1 MNCCGGTLLLF
12 SAPCN
17 SLSTIAS
24 LLLQSF
30 NHSFTCNNL
39 ASPTCCSLQ
48 VGPKISRS
56 ATAIVLLF
64 YREGRDAP
72 HPPGRPRP
80 HSLNPS
86 PAPFP
91 VQNRDKFHSSRAG
104 CWLVTN
110 RFLADDHLFDAD
122 DLRDVVDRRF
132 ELAVAKTLIDASQQ
146 LGVHVAAAVD
156 ACTATDQMS
165 HDELLTAL
173 SRVCTSAKTQPT
185 AKGV

>member
-1 MNCCGGTLLLF
+1 MQAQHAVLCKWGLKFHVPPLPSFCCFTEKGGTLH
-12 SAPCN
+12 
-17 SLSTIAS
+17 I
-24 LLLQSF
+24 LQGV
-30 NHSFTCNNL
+30 L
-39 ASPTCCSLQ
+39 A
-48 VGPKISRS
+48 R
-56 ATAIVLLF
+56 TALI
-64 YREGRDAP
+64 RHQP
-72 HPPGRPRP
+72 
-80 HSLNPS
+80 
-86 PAPFP
+86 PFP

-122 DLRDVVDRRF
+122 DLRDVVDHRF